1 MDTSQLATQIVIGL
15 SVLLVLWYP
24 FGRRMN
30 RRRGPQALRWLREGI
45 RAYEGQASVNWVGGS
60 AFRVEVQG
68 ALGPFKRVG
77 MMVLLEAREMLLLW
91 IFNRL
96 RGQRDMLV
104 IKGDL
109 RLKPKTD
116 LELTRRGRRAGRA
129 MRALEKEGWTI
140 DSLNGMFIALKR
152 GKDREIASRLTSAL
166 SGEALQLV
174 RLSLRKRTPHLI
186 ANFHLSGLERRRAES
201 LFHFLEKVM
210 EIVG

>member
-30 RRRGPQALRWLREGI
+30 RRRGLQALRWLREGI
-45 RAYEGQASVNWVGGS
+45 RAYEGQASVSWVGAS
-60 AFRVEVQG
+60 AFRVNVQG

-91 IFNRL
+91 IINRL
-96 RGQRDMLV
+96 RGQGDMLV

-116 LELTRRGRRAGRA
+116 LELTRRGWRAGRA
-129 MRALEKEGWTI
+129 MRALEKEGWTV

-152 GKDREIASRLTSAL
+152 DAEITSRLASAL
-166 SGEALQLV
+166 SEAAGLA
-174 RLSLRKRTPHLI
+174 RLSLRKRSPHLI
-186 ANFHLSGLERRRAES
+186 ANVHLSGLEGMTAES

>member
-1 MDTSQLATQIVIGL
+1 MDTSQLATLMVIGL

-30 RRRGPQALRWLREGI
+30 RRRGLRALRWLREGI
-45 RAYEGQASVNWVGGS
+45 RAYEGQVSVNWVGAS
-60 AFRVEVQG
+60 AFRVDVQG

-96 RGQRDMLV
+96 RGQGDMLV

-129 MRALEKEGWTI
+129 MRALEKEGWTV
-140 DSLNGMFIALKR
+140 DSLNGMFIALK
-152 GKDREIASRLTSAL
+152 GDAEIASGLASAL
-166 SGEALQLV
+166 SEAAGLV
-174 RLSLRKRTPHLI
+174 RLSLRKRSPHLI
-186 ANFHLSGLERRRAES
+186 ANVHLSGLEGMTAES

-210 EIVG
+210 EVVN

>member
-1 MDTSQLATQIVIGL
+1 MDTSQLATLMVIGL

-30 RRRGPQALRWLREGI
+30 RRRGLQALRWLREGI
-45 RAYEGQASVNWVGGS
+45 RAYEGQASVNWVGAS
-60 AFRVEVQG
+60 AFRVNVQG

-96 RGQRDMLV
+96 RGQGDMLV

-116 LELTRRGRRAGRA
+116 LELTRRGWRAGRA
-129 MRALEKEGWTI
+129 MKALEKEGWTV

-152 GKDREIASRLTSAL
+152 DAEIASRLASAL
-166 SGEALQLV
+166 SEAAGLV
-174 RLSLRKRTPHLI
+174 RLSLRKRSPHLI
-186 ANFHLSGLERRRAES
+186 ANVHLSGLEGMTAES

>member
-1 MDTSQLATQIVIGL
+1 MVIGL

-30 RRRGPQALRWLREGI
+30 RRRGLQALRWLREGI
-45 RAYEGQASVNWVGGS
+45 RAYEGQAAVNWVGGS
-60 AFRVEVQG
+60 AFRVDVQG

-91 IFNRL
+91 IINRL

-104 IKGDL
+104 IRGDL

-116 LELTRRGRRAGRA
+116 LETRRGWRAGRA
-129 MRALEKEGWTI
+129 MKALEKEGWTV

-152 GKDREIASRLTSAL
+152 DAEIVSRLASAL
-166 SGEALQLV
+166 SEAAGLV
-174 RLSLRKRTPHLI
+174 RLSLRKRSPHLI
-186 ANFHLSGLERRRAES
+186 ANFHLSEVEGMTVES

>member
-1 MDTSQLATQIVIGL
+1 MDTSQLATQIVIVL

-30 RRRGPQALRWLREGI
+30 RRRGQKALRWVREGV
-45 RAYEGQASVNWVGGS
+45 RAYEGQASVNWIGAS
-60 AFRVEVQG
+60 AFRIDVQG

-77 MMVLLEAREMLLLW
+77 MMVLLEAREVLLLW

-96 RGQRDMLV
+96 RGQGDMLV

-116 LELTRRGRRAGRA
+116 LELTRRGWRARRA
-129 MRALEKEGWTI
+129 MKALEKEGWTI
-140 DSLNGMFIALKR
+140 DSLNGMFIACKR
-152 GKDREIASRLTSAL
+152 DAEIASRLTSAL
-166 SGEALQLV
+166 SVLQLV
-174 RLSLRKRTPHLI
+174 RLSLRRRSPHLV
-186 ANFHLSGLERRRAES
+186 ANFHLSGLEGMTAES
-201 LFHFLEKVM
+201 LFHLLEKVM